1 MTQNVLI
8 DYAAPMLATETNMK
22 KAHDA
27 LLANDY
33 DLALQHM
40 LEAVVD
46 AKMTLNAIQ
55 HMKDLNNALRQQT
68 ETV

>member
-1 MTQNVLI
+1 MNVLI

-33 DLALQHM
+33 DLAIESM

-55 HMKDLNNALRQQT
+55 HMKDLNNALRKQA

>member
-8 DYAAPMLATETNMK
+8 DFAGPMMATETHIK

-27 LLANDY
+27 LLSNDY
-33 DLALQHM
+33 DLAMQFM

-55 HMKDLNNALRQQT
+55 HMKELHNALRQQA